1 MPTGTPDS
9 TTPESVTP
17 DSMTSGTPDRAG
29 DQSLVSD
36 NGDSGD
42 DAAAMVTERPDI
54 RHGRG
59 VIQSQLKTLPDAPGV
74 YRMLDSRGDVLYVGK
89 AKSLK
94 KRVASYTRI
103 NALTPRLLR
112 MVSQTRSMEIVTTRS
127 EGEALLLESNLIK
140 KLKPRFNILLRDDK
154 SFPYILFTGDH
165 DFPQLV
171 KHRGARD
178 RKGEYFGPFASAGAV
193 NETLALL
200 EKAFLLRTCSDS
212 VFNNRSRPCL
222 KFQIKRCSAPC
233 VGHIDAEGYRLLID
247 QARAF
252 MRGHSREV
260 RDQLTER
267 HARPAADAFDYETA
281 AVYRDRIRALTR
293 VHTHQGV
300 NLPGLT
306 TSTSSPATA
315 RPIRPASRCSS
326 FAGDRITAHAPTS
339 PATSRG
345 RHWLKSWMPSSA
357 SSIPTSCRQSRS

>member
-112 MVSQTRSMEIVTTRS
+112 MVSPDAID
-127 EGEALLLESNLIK
+127 GN
-140 KLKPRFNILLRDDK
+140 RDHAV
-154 SFPYILFTGDH
+154 GR
-165 DFPQLV
+165 
-171 KHRGARD
+171 RGA
-178 RKGEYFGPFASAGAV
+178 
-193 NETLALL
+193 
-200 EKAFLLRTCSDS
+200 
-212 VFNNRSRPCL
+212 
-222 KFQIKRCSAPC
+222 
-233 VGHIDAEGYRLLID
+233 
-247 QARAF
+247 
-252 MRGHSREV
+252 
-260 RDQLTER
+260 
-267 HARPAADAFDYETA
+267 AA
-281 AVYRDRIRALTR
+281 
-293 VHTHQGV
+293 
-300 NLPGLT
+300 
-306 TSTSSPATA
+306 
-315 RPIRPASRCSS
+315 
-326 FAGDRITAHAPTS
+326 
-339 PATSRG
+339 
-345 RHWLKSWMPSSA
+345 
-357 SSIPTSCRQSRS
+357 